1 MVTFL
6 LFTVAVF
13 VGVFL
18 GLIVFLRR
26 IGNGKWPAK
35 RPIVTIVQPPNT
47 TCLIISS
54 PNTEAVDKD
63 GKVTGV
69 NNDGGPFVRI
79 LHTVDGKY
87 LNESDPDPMNHKLVI
102 EDPET
107 GRVERRDLFYNPFG
121 LQFIWFFR
129 YVEISSIRK
138 TRWGRRDDQT
148 EYSLQ
153 AKTSHS
159 MFPDFSGQH
168 DIKMDGVETGKVLK
182 FNIRLNFTIEET
194 YPYRARKRTADS
206 YAQFTIMVN
215 DHVVYMMGR
224 VDPTEFIGGKEEQ
237 ETAKDNLK
245 KKLIASFSEREVW
258 ERIEE
263 ETGLTIRKASF
274 PEFDF
279 DENTRKLLEAAIKAE
294 LEGEAEVIRAKK
306 AKEAELQRIEAD
318 AKRVQDVTIPAAKD
332 ERTVQVRWAEAYE
345 ENKTLTTL
353 VTGGSGVTPVIP
365 LGK

>member
-1 MVTFL
+1 MVILILWATL
-6 LFTVAVF
+6 VF

-18 GLIVFLRR
+18 CLIVLLRR
-26 IGNGKWPAK
+26 IGKGKWPTK
-35 RPIVTIVQPPNT
+35 RPVVAIVQPPNT

-54 PNTEAVDKD
+54 PNTESIDKD
-63 GKVTGV
+63 GKITGV

-79 LHTVDGKY
+79 LHSVDGKY
-87 LNESDPDPMNHKLVI
+87 LDESDPDPMNHKMVTENLKS
-102 EDPET
+102 
-107 GRVERRDLFYNPFG
+107 GRVEKRRDLFYDLFG

-138 TRWGRRDDQT
+138 TRWGRRDDQA

-159 MFPDFSGQH
+159 LYPDFSGQH

-182 FNIRLNFTIEET
+182 FNIRLNFTLEET

-224 VDPTEFIGGKEEQ
+224 VDPTEFIGGKEDQ
-237 ETAKDNLK
+237 EAAKDNLK
-245 KKLIASFSEREVW
+245 KKLIASFSVEEVW
-258 ERIEE
+258 KRIED

-279 DENTRKLLEAAIKAE
+279 DEDTRKLLEAFITAE
-294 LEGEAEVIRAKK
+294 LEGKAAVRRAELE
-306 AKEAELQRIEAD
+306 KEAELQRIEAE
-318 AKRVQDVTIPAAKD
+318 AKRVQDVTIPAARD
-332 ERTVQVRWAEAYE
+332 ENTVKVRWAEAYE
-345 ENKTLTTL
+345 KNKTMTTV
-353 VTGGSGVTPVIP
+353 VTGSATPMIP